1 MSCCFV
7 KSNKRAE
14 NNIRRYRRNSVH
26 PIYEPYDKNKP
37 IKKYVEDL
45 NNECI
50 ECYHCKKICKL
61 HDNEIKILCSECNN
75 FFHCHIAGKCRGKDC
90 THITTNSTHTLSYC
104 LNCVDPMTIIDDTCL
119 CNSCVLDEKK

>member
-14 NNIRRYRRNSVH
+14 KNIRRYKRNNIH
-26 PIYEPYDKNKP
+26 PIYKPYDKNKP

-45 NNECI
+45 NHECI

-61 HDNEIKILCSECNN
+61 CNNEIQILCNSCNN
-75 FFHCHIAGKCRGKDC
+75 FFHCNIAGKCRGKDC
-90 THITTNSTHTLSYC
+90 TR
-104 LNCVDPMTIIDDTCL
+104 
-119 CNSCVLDEKK
+119 